1 MFISKF
7 SKNFSNIVFV
17 IYSALLIWLVLFKLN
32 INISEMDHYR
42 SVNFIPFYYETDIG
56 FSFHIKEVL
65 YNVLIFIPLG
75 VYIGIYKSEWSFLKK
90 TVLGLSVSLL
100 FELTQFVF
108 ALGASDITDIIA
120 NTAGG
125 VAGII
130 LCSLL
135 KKLFPRKHITIVNVF
150 GFMIEIS
157 VILLFVV
164 LVIANS

>member
-17 IYSALLIWLVLFKLN
+17 IYLALLVWLVLFK
-32 INISEMDHYR
+32 INIDIREMDRYR

-75 VYIGIYKSEWSFLKK
+75 VYINIYGSEWSFLKK
-90 TVLGLSVSLL
+90 IIPCLSVSLL
-100 FELTQFVF
+100 FELIQFVF
-108 ALGASDITDIIA
+108 ALGASDVTDIIV

-125 VAGII
+125 MSGII
-130 LCSLL
+130 LCILL
-135 KKLFPRKHITIVNVF
+135 NKLFPRKYITIVNIL
-150 GFMIEIS
+150 GFMIEILVIILL
-157 VILLFVV
+157 VILL
-164 LVIANS
+164 IANR